1 MSRLRCLLALACAL
15 LGAGLPALAS
25 TAGDTRFL
33 DGPQLGRQ
41 LLRNVVQVRT
51 ADAGGEHGF
60 GLVVGSD
67 GRHVYI
73 ATAAHVLQPAGAAVE
88 VVFCDGAPEGTAQPA
103 QRMEGLDAP
112 GQDLAL
118 LRTPL
123 PAGYAPLARVLAP
136 ADGIAVRQE
145 AWLLGQEGRCGLV
158 ARSGAVAV
166 VPPGLAASAGSATG
180 ELLRIEFPGAR
191 GGTSGGPVVA
201 GQGVL
206 GLVTDAG
213 DLAFSVLP
221 AAAIER
227 SLRPLGVWQL
237 EAARNIPPTDPRAA
251 EVDLSET
258 LNQYLFGVRNL
269 QQLLLRPSV
278 PRPRFVAF
286 ANEYNAA
293 VNRFRDARE
302 RHDGALARHWPAPV
316 LVRWQALR
324 DSLWSVHQVIWRMNA
339 ADSQAIFDAQA
350 SPPEVQARMQAL
362 EPALQRLQSDI
373 EAFLQQLARKEPP

>member
-1 MSRLRCLLALACAL
+1 MLRLLACVLAA
-15 LGAGLPALAS
+15 ATGLPAPA
-25 TAGDTRFL
+25 ADTSFL
-33 DGPQLGRQ
+33 DGPQLGGQ

-51 ADAGGEHGF
+51 AEAGGEHGF

-67 GRHVYI
+67 GRHAYI

-88 VVFCDGAPEGTAQPA
+88 VVFCDGTPAAAPQPA
-103 QRMEGLDAP
+103 QRLAGFEAP
-112 GQDLAL
+112 DQDLAV
-118 LRTPL
+118 LRTAL
-123 PAGYAPLARVLAP
+123 PAGYVPLERVLAP
-136 ADGIAVRQE
+136 AAGIAPRQE

-166 VPPGLAASAGSATG
+166 VPAASPASSAGAG
-180 ELLRIEFPGAR
+180 AAGAPAGLLRIEFPGAR
-191 GGTSGGPVVA
+191 GGSSGGPVMS
-201 GQGVL
+201 GHGVL
-206 GLVTDAG
+206 GLVTDAD

-221 AAAIER
+221 AAAVER
-227 SLRPLGVWQL
+227 SLRSLGVWRLQ
-237 EAARNIPPTDPRAA
+237 EARNIPPTDPRAA
-251 EVDLSET
+251 EVDLAET

-278 PRPRFVAF
+278 PRTRFVAF

-316 LVRWQALR
+316 LARWQALR

-350 SPPEVQARMQAL
+350 SPPEVRARMQEL

-373 EAFLQQLARKEPP
+373 EGFLQQLARKEPP

>member
-1 MSRLRCLLALACAL
+1 MKRQRCALMRAGALLAA
-15 LGAGLPALAS
+15 ALAGPAAA
-25 TAGDTRFL
+25 AGDTRFL
-33 DGPQLGRQ
+33 DGPQLGGQ
-41 LLRNVVQVRT
+41 LLRNVVQVRS
-51 ADAGGEHGF
+51 AGAGGEHGF

-67 GRHVYI
+67 GGQVYI

-88 VVFCDGAPEGTAQPA
+88 VVFCDGAPGSAPQPA
-103 QRMEGLDAP
+103 QRVEGLVAP

-118 LRTPL
+118 LRTAL

-136 ADGIAVRQE
+136 AEGIAPRQE

-158 ARSGAVAV
+158 PRSGAVALL
-166 VPPGLAASAGSATG
+166 PPEGP
-180 ELLRIEFPGAR
+180 LRIEFPGAR
-191 GGTSGGPVVA
+191 GGTSGGPVIS
-201 GQGVL
+201 GHGVL

-221 AAAIER
+221 ATAIER
-227 SLRPLGVWQL
+227 SLGPLGVWRL

-269 QQLLLRPSV
+269 QQLLLRPAV
-278 PRPRFVAF
+278 PRSRFVAF

-316 LVRWQALR
+316 LARWQALR

-373 EAFLQQLARKEPP
+373 EGFLQQLSRKEPP